1 MFCNQCGAQIPDG
14 QLTCPVCGAYVGSEQ
29 QNVQVGGYGQNGYQQ
44 NMQAGGYG
52 QNGYQQN
59 MQAGDYGQ
67 NGYQQNMQP
76 VSYGQT
82 QPQLGMK
89 WFQFIIWF
97 QLFLS
102 ALTGVVNG
110 YSIMTGSHYD
120 VSDWQL
126 DYIYNVFDGLKT
138 LDVVTGIAFI
148 ALGIFALI
156 TRFVLAGF
164 KKAGPAMYLGLL
176 TANIVFSIIY
186 IAVFC
191 SIVDS
196 MDGITSSTLVNLVTC
211 IALLIA
217 NAIYF
222 KNRKH
227 MFVK

>member
-14 QLTCPVCGAYVGSEQ
+14 QLTCQVCGAYVG
-29 QNVQVGGYGQNGYQQ
+29 GG
-44 NMQAGGYG
+44 
-52 QNGYQQN
+52 
-59 MQAGDYGQ
+59 
-67 NGYQQNMQP
+67 QQNMQP

-110 YSIMTGSHYD
+110 YSIMTGSKYD

-126 DYIYNVFDGLKT
+126 DYIYNIFDGLKT

-196 MDGITSSTLVNLVTC
+196 MDGITSSTLVNLVGCTV
-211 IALLIA
+211 LLIA

-222 KNRKH
+222 KKRKH